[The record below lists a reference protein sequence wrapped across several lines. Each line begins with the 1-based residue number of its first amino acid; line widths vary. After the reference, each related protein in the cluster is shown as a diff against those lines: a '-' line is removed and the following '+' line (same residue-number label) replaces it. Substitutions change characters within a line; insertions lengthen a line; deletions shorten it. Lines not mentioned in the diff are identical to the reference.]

1 LSKVIFYTV
10 LLIVLL
16 SCEKSQKL
24 EEIDVNNIK
33 LSAWYD
39 GKQCA
44 FTFTFDDNTP
54 KHKEIGDLLSRYN
67 LKGSFFVNPGFS
79 NFQEY
84 KELYKKLIEDGHE
97 IGNHT
102 FGHKNLVSSDSS
114 EIEKQVSK
122 GAIAINN
129 ELGIFPLSFVHPYNA
144 AIDSVNKIVYKY
156 HLFSRIISPYNLVKR
171 KIYDVNP
178 NWPEINEVKDV
189 ITLWKDYWVIIAGHG
204 YGDNDV
210 SWDFLENLCKEVK
223 GRDDVWVERLSVIAA
238 YDYIREETFVYKVV
252 TDDIIFIK
260 IENFDSLKYSKL
272 EQLPTSLKVPVLSD
286 DIILKANLPQVNV
299 RYQDSTYYFN
309 FDLKEITQFEILK
322 SKKN

>member
-97 IGNHT
+97 IGN
-102 FGHKNLVSSDSS
+102 
-114 EIEKQVSK
+114 
-122 GAIAINN
+122 
-129 ELGIFPLSFVHPYNA
+129 
-144 AIDSVNKIVYKY
+144 
-156 HLFSRIISPYNLVKR
+156 RRSP
-171 KIYDVNP
+171 
-178 NWPEINEVKDV
+178 
-189 ITLWKDYWVIIAGHG
+189 
-204 YGDNDV
+204 
-210 SWDFLENLCKEVK
+210 
-223 GRDDVWVERLSVIAA
+223 
-238 YDYIREETFVYKVV
+238 
-252 TDDIIFIK
+252 
-260 IENFDSLKYSKL
+260 
-272 EQLPTSLKVPVLSD
+272 QQPTSPTHSHGTGPMRMAVPC
-286 DIILKANLPQVNV
+286 KATRP
-299 RYQDSTYYFN
+299 
-309 FDLKEITQFEILK
+309 
-322 SKKN
+322 